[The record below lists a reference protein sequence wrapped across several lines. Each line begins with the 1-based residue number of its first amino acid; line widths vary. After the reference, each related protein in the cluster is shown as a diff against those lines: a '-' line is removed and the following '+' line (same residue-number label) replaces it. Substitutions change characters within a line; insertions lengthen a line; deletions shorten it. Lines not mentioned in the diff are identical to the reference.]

1 MSSSVKIVRFSSIFD
16 SNVLQDL
23 TLNQNEYDSESDSF
37 LEHHLTLL
45 KSSENISHDTFDLEE
60 IRTTSLFSMSVKHQI
75 TKQVLDQIDF
85 FSQYDLLVEQID
97 FFFEQISDSATR
109 NEESVCRVV
118 QDSRIFLNVETS

>member
-1 MSSSVKIVRFSSIFD
+1 MSSSLEIVRFSSIFD

-23 TLNQNEYDSESDSF
+23 ISGQNESDSESDSF

-45 KSSENISHDTFDLEE
+45 RSSENISHDTFNLEE

-75 TKQVLDQIDF
+75 TKRVLDQIDF
-85 FSQYDLLVEQID
+85 FSQYDLLIERID
-97 FFFEQISDSATR
+97 FFFEQISDLAKR

-118 QDSRIFLNVETS
+118 QDSRIFLNVEMS